1 VTGWNG
7 IQEVLILTGNPC
19 KSKVFIGFVKRNLP
33 DFGTIFESP
42 FKVTMDGPQNPLPSA
57 IGRYEIK
64 RLLGSGAMG
73 SVYLAEDPRIK
84 RKVAVKVVKMD
95 AMRSDA
101 DRQEYML
108 RFQREAEISGLL
120 NHPGIVA
127 IYDVGESDQGPF
139 LAMEFVPGQP
149 LDDLIKSGAPF
160 PIKDK
165 LRIAAGVAEA
175 LDHAHAAG
183 IVHRDVKP
191 GNVMITEDGRPK
203 LMDFGIAKRE
213 DASLT
218 QTGTFLGTPSYASPE
233 QIREGTVDGRSDQF
247 SFAVLVFEM
256 LSGVSPFPGNSINTI
271 LYRIVNEPPI
281 EVHPPVLGILPG
293 GWQRIFFRALAKKP
307 TDRYS
312 SCSAFVKDLMDATTE
327 IEKEERR
334 ELLGI
339 MHMGGS
345 APMPPIVSRASD
357 ETIMDSSPS
366 IMVAPRKNR
375 GGLVA
380 AGILALVGLA
390 GVGFY
395 LMKSGNR
402 VQVNSDP
409 KNALVFKN
417 DKKMEGE
424 TPTNVPLKAGD
435 IVRIEHK
442 GFNPL
447 TLPPY
452 KEGDKLDA
460 KLNPIVGDLILK
472 SEPPG
477 AAVTLDAEQAGT
489 TPVKVSWNQGMKHT
503 LSMKKD
509 DLIFN
514 HDYAMGD
521 PPPEA
526 PVKLLNAAQ
535 IAPLD
540 PNAPATLKLTGGF
553 PVRVRIDGKDAVD
566 LNSTSKIT
574 LAPGP
579 HKLELSNTSVF
590 YRDSRSITVTG
601 GQIVQVNVPLTARI
615 TVETFPGSDKV
626 FVDGAPTGIESDG
639 SGSITVSR
647 GRHVISVK
655 GTKKPVEINGDQ
667 KIPFKI

>member
-1 VTGWNG
+1 
-7 IQEVLILTGNPC
+7 
-19 KSKVFIGFVKRNLP
+19 
-33 DFGTIFESP
+33 
-42 FKVTMDGPQNPLPSA
+42 MDEPQKPLPST

-127 IYDVGESDQGPF
+127 IYDVGESALGPF
-139 LAMEFVPGQP
+139 LAMEFVPGEP
-149 LDDLIKSGAPF
+149 LDHIIKAGGPF

-175 LDHAHAAG
+175 LDHAHKAG

-213 DASLT
+213 DANLT

-281 EVHPPVLGILPG
+281 EVQPPVLGILPG

-307 TDRYS
+307 ADRYT
-312 SCSAFVKDLMDATTE
+312 SCGAFVKDLMDATSE
-327 IEKEERR
+327 IEKDERR

-339 MHMGGS
+339 MHMGGD
-345 APMPPIVSRASD
+345 APLPPIVSRASD
-357 ETIMDSSPS
+357 ETLLDSSPS
-366 IMVAPRKNR
+366 IMLGPRKSR
-375 GGLVA
+375 GGLIA
-380 AGILALVGLA
+380 ASILILGLL
-390 GVGFY
+390 GF
-395 LMKSGNR
+395 SGWYVLKGGSR
-402 VQVNSDP
+402 VLVNSDP
-409 KNALVFKN
+409 PKAAVFKN
-417 DKKMEGE
+417 DKKVDGD
-424 TPTNVPLKAGD
+424 TPTNVQLKTGD
-435 IVRIEHK
+435 RVRFEHK
-442 GFNPL
+442 GFESV
-447 TLPPY
+447 TIAY
-452 KEGDKLDA
+452 KEGDKLQPTLKA
-460 KLNPIVGDLILK
+460 KESDITLK
-472 SEPPG
+472 SDPPG
-477 AAVTLDAEQAGT
+477 ATVTLDGDTLQDR
-489 TPVKVSWNQGMKHT
+489 TPVKLRWNEGRKHS
-503 LSMKKD
+503 LSLKKD
-509 DLIFN
+509 ELIFSR
-514 HDYAMGD
+514 DYLMGD
-521 PPPEA
+521 IPDESPIQLKNPSEINPP
-526 PVKLLNAAQ
+526 
-535 IAPLD
+535 D

-553 PVRVRIDGKDAVD
+553 PVRVRIDGKDAGE
-566 LNSTSKIT
+566 LTSSSKT
-574 LAPGP
+574 TVSDGP
-579 HKLELSNTSVF
+579 HKLELSNSSFF
-590 YRDSRSITVTG
+590 YRDSRPITAKGGQVVLINVPGTALITVS
-601 GQIVQVNVPLTARI
+601 
-615 TVETFPGSDKV
+615 TFPTYDKV
-626 FVDGAPTGIESDG
+626 SIDGTPTGKDSDG
-639 SGSITVSR
+639 SNPITVSR

-655 GTKKPVEINGDQ
+655 GIKQMVNITSDQ
-667 KIPFKI
+667 VVKFKI

>member
-1 VTGWNG
+1 
-7 IQEVLILTGNPC
+7 
-19 KSKVFIGFVKRNLP
+19 
-33 DFGTIFESP
+33 
-42 FKVTMDGPQNPLPSA
+42 MDGPQNPLPAS

-84 RKVAVKVVKMD
+84 RKVAVKVVKID
-95 AMRSDA
+95 ALRSDA

-120 NHPGIVA
+120 NHPSIVA
-127 IYDVGESDQGPF
+127 IYDVGESELGPF

-149 LDDLIKSGAPF
+149 LDHIIKSGAPF
-160 PIKDK
+160 AIKDK

-213 DASLT
+213 DANLT

-271 LYRIVNEPPI
+271 LYRIVNEPPV
-281 EVHPPVLGILPG
+281 EVQPPVLGILPG

-307 TDRYS
+307 TDRYP

-327 IEKEERR
+327 IEKDERR

-339 MHMGGS
+339 MHMGGN

-357 ETIMDSSPS
+357 ETVMESSPS
-366 IMVAPRKNR
+366 IMVAPRKGK

-380 AGILALVGLA
+380 ASILILGLLTVGGL
-390 GVGFY
+390 Y
-395 LMKSGNR
+395 LMKGGQR
-402 VQVNSDP
+402 V
-409 KNALVFKN
+409 LVSS
-417 DKKMEGE
+417 
-424 TPTNVPLKAGD
+424 VPLKAAIFVNNKKVEGETETSVQLKAGD
-435 IVRIEHK
+435 VVRIEHK
-442 GFNPL
+442 GFEPE

-452 KEGDKLDA
+452 KDGDKLQPKLKA
-460 KLNPIVGDLILK
+460 KISNLTLRSD
-472 SEPPG
+472 PPG
-477 AAVTLDAEQAGT
+477 ATVTMDEKPLGV
-489 TPVKVSWNQGMKHT
+489 TPVPVSWNQGTKHS
-503 LSMKKD
+503 LSLQKG
-509 DLIFN
+509 DLICN
-514 HDYAMGD
+514 LDYLVGD
-521 PPPEA
+521 PPPDEA
-526 PVKLLNAAQ
+526 PLKLRNPSE

-540 PNAPATLKLTGGF
+540 PNAPATLKLSGGF
-553 PVRVRIDGKDAVD
+553 PVRIRIDDKDAGE
-566 LNSTSKIT
+566 LTSSSKIT
-574 LAPGP
+574 LAPGI
-579 HKLELSNTSVF
+579 HKLDLSNASVF
-590 YRDSRSITVTG
+590 YRDSRTIPVKG
-601 GQIVQVNVPLTARI
+601 GQIVEIKVPLIARI
-615 TVETFPGSDKV
+615 TVFTFPGVEKV
-626 FVDGAPTGIESDG
+626 FVDGTPTGVESDG
-639 SGSITVSR
+639 TGSIPVCR
-647 GRHVISVK
+647 GRHVITVK
-655 GTKKPVEINGDQ
+655 GTKQAVDISGDQ
-667 KIPFKI
+667 QVKFKI

>member
-1 VTGWNG
+1 
-7 IQEVLILTGNPC
+7 
-19 KSKVFIGFVKRNLP
+19 
-33 DFGTIFESP
+33 
-42 FKVTMDGPQNPLPSA
+42 MDGPQPPLPSA

-64 RLLGSGAMG
+64 RLLGAGAMG

-127 IYDVGESDQGPF
+127 IYDVGESPLGPF

-149 LDDLIKSGAPF
+149 LDDLIKSGAQF
-160 PIKDK
+160 PIRDK

-183 IVHRDVKP
+183 IVHRAVKP

-213 DASLT
+213 DANLT

-281 EVHPPVLGILPG
+281 EVQPPVLGILPG

-307 TDRYS
+307 ADRYT

-339 MHMGGS
+339 MHLGGS
-345 APMPPIVSRASD
+345 GPLPPIVSRASD
-357 ETIMDSSPS
+357 ETMMEPSSPS
-366 IMVAPRKNR
+366 IMVKPRKSK

-380 AGILALVGLA
+380 AGILVLGVAGAGGLYVLKGGMRVMVKSEPPQSTVA
-390 GVGFY
+390 VNGV
-395 LMKSGNR
+395 
-402 VQVNSDP
+402 
-409 KNALVFKN
+409 
-417 DKKMEGE
+417 KMEGL
-424 TPTNVPLKAGD
+424 TPIALPLKPGD
-435 IVRIEHK
+435 QVTVEHK
-442 GFNPL
+442 GFNPAVF
-447 TLPPY
+447 TF
-452 KEGDKLDA
+452 KSGDKPEP
-460 KLNPIVGDLILK
+460 KLEAIVSPITLK
-472 SEPPG
+472 SEPSG
-477 AAVTLDAEQAGT
+477 AKVTMDEKPLADS
-489 TPVKVSWNQGMKHT
+489 TPVTIVWNQGMTHHLT
-503 LSMKKD
+503 LQKGD
-509 DLIFN
+509 TLRFN
-514 HDYAMGD
+514 HDYAVGEIPGELPLALRNPD
-521 PPPEA
+521 D
-526 PVKLLNAAQ
+526 VS
-535 IAPLD
+535 PLD
-540 PNAPATLKLTGGF
+540 PTAAANLKLSGGF
-553 PVRVRIDGKDAVD
+553 PVRIHVDGKDMGE
-566 LNSTSKIT
+566 LTPSHMIT
-574 LAPGP
+574 VPPGA
-579 HKLELSNTSVF
+579 HKLELSNASVF
-590 YRDSRSITVTG
+590 YHDSRSISASP
-601 GQIVQVNVPLTARI
+601 GQTIPIGVPGTARI
-615 TVETFPGSDKV
+615 SVETFPGSDKV
-626 FVDGAPTGIESDG
+626 SVDGTPTGVESDG
-639 SGSITVSR
+639 SGSIAVSK
-647 GRHVISVK
+647 GRHVVSVK
-655 GTKKPVEINGDQ
+655 GTKKPVDITGDQ
-667 KIPFKI
+667 KVSFKI

>member
-1 VTGWNG
+1 
-7 IQEVLILTGNPC
+7 
-19 KSKVFIGFVKRNLP
+19 
-33 DFGTIFESP
+33 
-42 FKVTMDGPQNPLPSA
+42 MDGPQNSLPSA

-101 DRQEYML
+101 DRQEFML

-127 IYDVGESDQGPF
+127 IYDVGESALGPF

-213 DASLT
+213 DANLT

-281 EVHPPVLGILPG
+281 EVQPPVLGILPG

-307 TDRYS
+307 ADRYA
-312 SCSAFVKDLMDATTE
+312 SCGAFVKDLMDATTE
-327 IEKEERR
+327 IEKDERR

-339 MHMGGS
+339 LRMGGDV
-345 APMPPIVSRASD
+345 PMPPIVSRASD
-357 ETIMDSSPS
+357 ETMMEPSSPS
-366 IMVAPRKNR
+366 IMVAPRKNN

-380 AGILALVGLA
+380 AGILLLGLA
-390 GVGFY
+390 GAGGWYVLKG
-395 LMKSGNR
+395 GTR
-402 VQVNSDP
+402 VMVKSDP
-409 KNALVFKN
+409 PKAAVFIN
-417 DKKMEGE
+417 DKKAEGE
-424 TPTNVPLKAGD
+424 TPVSVPLKAGD
-435 IVRIEHK
+435 KVRIEHK
-442 GFNPL
+442 GFEAAEF
-447 TLPPY
+447 TFAA
-452 KEGDKLDA
+452 GDKPEP
-460 KLNPIVGDLILK
+460 KLKPIVREMTLNSD
-472 SEPPG
+472 PAG
-477 AAVTLDAEQAGT
+477 ASVTMDEKLLPGT
-489 TPVKVSWNQGMKHT
+489 TPVRVTWNEGVTHHLT
-503 LSMKKD
+503 LQKGDS
-509 DLIFN
+509 LGFN
-514 HDYAMGD
+514 HDYAVGEKPGD
-521 PPPEA
+521 TPLVLRHPDD
-526 PVKLLNAAQ
+526 VS
-535 IAPLD
+535 PLD
-540 PNAPATLKLTGGF
+540 PTAAATLKLSGGF
-553 PVRVRIDGKDAVD
+553 SVRLRVDGKDMGE
-566 LNSTSKIT
+566 LTSSRPVA
-574 LAPGP
+574 LAPGV
-579 HKLELSNTSVF
+579 HKLDLSNAAVF
-590 YRDSRSITVTG
+590 YRDSRSITASP
-601 GQIVQVNVPLTARI
+601 GQSIPIVVPGTAKI
-615 TVETFPGSDKV
+615 TVETHPGSDKV
-626 FVDGAPTGIESDG
+626 SVDGTPTPVESDG

-647 GRHVISVK
+647 GRHVISVR
-655 GTKKPVEINGDQ
+655 GTKQPVDVNGDQ
-667 KIPFKI
+667 KVSFKI